1 VAPSQAEAT
10 RGGQAARR
18 GAVGGAHSGD
28 RCRRS
33 GDTGQATEGATHQG
47 EELVGWRVEA
57 AGPAWARLSARTA
70 AGRRAPMV

>member
-28 RCRRS
+28 RCRRL
-33 GDTGQATEGATHQG
+33 GDTGRATEGATRRG
-47 EELVGWRVEA
+47 AEVAERRRV
-57 AGPAWARLSARTA
+57 
-70 AGRRAPMV
+70 